1 MFSMVSANV
10 TWFEC
15 DSKVFS
21 PQSVADLLQTC
32 DTRARMSGRA
42 RLSLSNTVLL
52 SLSLLTQ
59 RVSYRSL
66 SSRFHLEKGNIHRI
80 FFSFCERINTLEEK
94 LIKWPAGRLSDISPP
109 LLVLKRIYF
118 CGPGTE
124 AAEVLVPLCRSE
136 KVQEEQ
142 QALPQVLGVLGRTF
156 IPTRLPA
163 GKVGV
168 EGPVWE
174 VKRMKKETQ
183 PDSWLSLELVCDSK
197 GRVRHCRISKGS
209 DVDRGRSLRDRLRQH
224 PELMPS
230 GSCLVAGAGYP
241 LSAYILTPYSQSHG
255 AKEKLFNQTL
265 EEHLSVLDQTFASL
279 RARFQ
284 RLRYLDVS
292 SFERARAVVLT
303 ACLLHNVFTDLGRA
317 VQGEVEKEQSVGREE
332 EGEEDGE
339 GVERREAV
347 SDLLLKYFDS
357 AAT

>member
-1 MFSMVSANV
+1 
-10 TWFEC
+10 
-15 DSKVFS
+15 
-21 PQSVADLLQTC
+21 
-32 DTRARMSGRA
+32 MSGRA

-52 SLSLLTQ
+52 SLSLLTE

-66 SSRFHLEKGNIHRI
+66 SRRFHLEKGNIHRI

-94 LIKWPAGRLSDISPP
+94 LIKWPAGRLSSCLSHISPS
-109 LLVLKRIYF
+109 LLLLKRIYF
-118 CGPGTE
+118 CVLDTE

-142 QALPQVLGVLGRTF
+142 QALPQVLGVLGHTL

-163 GKVGV
+163 GKGDV
-168 EGPVWE
+168 ESTVCE
-174 VKRMKKETQ
+174 VKRMKKETH

-197 GRVRHCRISKGS
+197 GRLRHCRISKGS
-209 DVDRGRSLRDRLRQH
+209 DVDRGRSLRDKLRRH

-241 LSAYILTPYSQSHG
+241 LSAYILTPYSESHG
-255 AKEKLFNQTL
+255 AKEKLFNKTL
-265 EEHLSVLDQTFASL
+265 EEHLSVLDETFASL

-292 SFERARAVVLT
+292 SFDRARAVVLT
-303 ACLLHNVFTDLGRA
+303 ACVLHNVFMDLGRA
-317 VQGEVEKEQSVGREE
+317 VQGEVEKEQTVSGGE

-339 GVERREAV
+339 GVKRREAI
-347 SDLLLKYFDS
+347 SDLLFKYLVS
-357 AAT
+357 GTT